1 MKHYDFLGQELFDGD
16 EVVTIRKNGRAV
28 GGSLTKAIIK
38 IENGKLGFYPEA
50 YNYQLYSRD
59 IGSVCV
65 KVNKEDKC

>member
-16 EVVTIRKNGRAV
+16 EVVTIRKNGKAV
-28 GGSLTKAIIK
+28 GGSLIKAIIK
-38 IENGKLGFYPEA
+38 IENGKLGFYEGT

-65 KVNKEDKC
+65 KIIKEDK